1 MKSGENPRISV
12 RFLGTVGKKTYIF
25 AQYFQNRERGEYG
38 TGRIPVFADGGDLKG
53 NMGREPETGA
63 GGAGQLDICGKHNT
77 K

>member
-12 RFLGTVGKKTYIF
+12 RFLGTVGKNVHFCPIF
-25 AQYFQNRERGEYG
+25 SKIGGGEYG
-38 TGRIPVFADGGDLKG
+38 AGRIPVFADGGDLKG
-53 NMGREPETGA
+53 NMGRETGTGA